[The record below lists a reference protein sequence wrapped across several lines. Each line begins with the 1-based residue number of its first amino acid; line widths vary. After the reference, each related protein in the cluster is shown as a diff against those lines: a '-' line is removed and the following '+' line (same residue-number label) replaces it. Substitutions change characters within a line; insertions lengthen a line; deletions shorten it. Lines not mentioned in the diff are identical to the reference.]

1 MQSAPAP
8 TRLGGADLAAPPR
21 PEVDLP
27 GFLLG
32 VAAHGDVV
40 AYPFGAGGAERV
52 LVADPAVVHD
62 QLAKAGPDG
71 DATRDTEIFATA
83 RRRWATAWSRP
94 GASTGGRVAC

>member
-1 MQSAPAP
+1 
-8 TRLGGADLAAPPR
+8 
-21 PEVDLP
+21 VDLP